1 MNENMCSNSPEQKH
15 RGGQPGN
22 QNACTHGFYSK
33 AVPPELRQK
42 LQEAETVLGLDAE
55 IALLRAKISA
65 ASEDPSQSTFLL
77 SGISLLSRL
86 LRTRERLDSHKS
98 KNMEQAA
105 AGPKIKP
112 NEWPYFTKYVR
123 LWVGGSSSV
132 NFHGTNEPVFAYF
145 EPVRTRGGSISRLS
159 LCVTAL
165 LMLESFRWVTK
176 DIGPGDSSQIVCLL
190 S

>member
-1 MNENMCSNSPEQKH
+1 LSAVE
-15 RGGQPGN
+15 GGNPGT
-22 QNACTHGFYSK
+22 NACTHGFYSK

-65 ASEDPSQSTFLL
+65 AVEHSDGNRNGTHQSTFLL